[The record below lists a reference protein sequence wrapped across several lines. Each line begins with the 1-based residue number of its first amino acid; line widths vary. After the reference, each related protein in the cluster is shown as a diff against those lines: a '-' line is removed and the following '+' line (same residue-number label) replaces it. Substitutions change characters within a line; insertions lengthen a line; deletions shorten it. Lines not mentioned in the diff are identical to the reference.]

1 MPALDLSAVPILDNH
16 CHSLL
21 RGGAGTAAEYARFF
35 TESGNAEMR
44 ARHASQTIFFRWAV
58 KELAGY
64 FGCAPTAEAVVEARA
79 AAPAD
84 ALAVRMLG
92 DAGIAGLVLDHGYQ
106 SAETFTVAELRARL
120 PCPVAP
126 ILRLETLAQEL
137 IVRHAT
143 FDQVVD
149 AFDAAVAGAR
159 AAGYV
164 ALKSIIAYR
173 TGLAVRETTRAEA
186 ASAFAG
192 VKEQAR
198 REGRLRLACKPLND
212 HLLLRAL
219 DLAAREALP
228 VQIHTGFGDEDVD
241 LLGANPLH
249 LRPVL
254 TSERYTE
261 LPFVLLHAGYPYV
274 RELSYLAAIHAN
286 VHMDLGL
293 AVPYLAAD
301 IPSLFRRALSLAP
314 TSKLLFSTD
323 AYSIPE
329 IFWLAAR
336 WGRWGLGVAL
346 AELVAL
352 GALAT
357 DEALAIAGDVLG
369 ANAARLYRLPLPE
382 MRGASR

>member
-1 MPALDLSAVPILDNH
+1 LPLDLSAVPILDNH

-21 RGGAGTAAEYARFF
+21 RGGTGSAAEYARFF
-35 TESGNAEMR
+35 TESGSAEMR

-58 KELAGY
+58 KELARY

-79 AAPAD
+79 SVPAG
-84 ALAVRMLG
+84 ALAVQMLS
-92 DAGIAGLVLDHGYQ
+92 DAGIAGLVLDHGYL
-106 SAETFTVAELRARL
+106 SDDTYTVSELRARV

-137 IVRHAT
+137 ILRHET
-143 FDQVVD
+143 FDEVMD
-149 AFDAAVAGAR
+149 AFDAAVSGAR

-173 TGLAVRETTRAEA
+173 TGLAVGDTARAEA
-186 ASAFAG
+186 AAAFDG

-219 DLAAREALP
+219 DLAARDALP

-249 LRPVL
+249 LRPL
-254 TSERYTE
+254 LAGDRYMRV
-261 LPFVLLHAGYPYV
+261 PFVLLHAGYPYV

-301 IPSLFRRALSLAP
+301 IPSLFRQALSLAP

-336 WGRWGLGVAL
+336 WGRWGLGIAL
-346 AELVAL
+346 DELVAV
-352 GALAT
+352 GALG
-357 DEALAIAGDVLG
+357 DEEALAIAHDVLG
-369 ANAARLYRLPLPE
+369 GNAARLYGLTQPE
-382 MRGASR
+382 TRGARR